1 MAVLPWSHLAS
12 LHFLKLCFT
21 SPARVTSPTP
31 AAAQNCSRCSHLLQ
45 QEAGVR
51 FPSSLTWKAG
61 AWEGVCLPEALV
73 GAG

>member
-1 MAVLPWSHLAS
+1 MAALPWSPRVR
-12 LHFLKLCFT
+12 LHFPKSGFT
-21 SPARVTSPTP
+21 SPARVTSPP
-31 AAAQNCSRCSHLLQ
+31 AATQNCVLCSCLLQ

-61 AWEGVCLPEALV
+61 GWEGVCLPEALV